1 MALTH
6 PDQRHRKPSPSESPA
21 SGSGP
26 ADTVE
31 SAKSDA
37 YRLLARRPRTRK
49 DVRTRLEQ
57 RGHPE
62 EAVRITL
69 NDLSELGYLDDR
81 GFSREWCRQR
91 MESRPLGAR
100 GLRRELVQKGVA
112 PSIAEEVIEEI
123 FAIEN
128 ESLIA
133 RRLVRARLKKGNEIT
148 SPKDIRRMRGFLVRR
163 GFSPDTVNRAL
174 SAAADES
181 GETPSMEEWGEASET
196 EDLREF

>member
-1 MALTH
+1 MAPTH

-21 SGSGP
+21 SGRGP

-62 EAVRITL
+62 EAVRISL
-69 NDLSELGYLDDR
+69 NDLSELGYVDDL

-112 PSIAEEVIEEI
+112 PSIAEEAIEEI
-123 FAIEN
+123 FAVEN
-128 ESLIA
+128 EGLIA
-133 RRLVRARLKKGNEIT
+133 RRLILARLEKGHQMT
-148 SPKDIRRMRGFLVRR
+148 SPKDIRRMKGFLVRR
-163 GFSPDTVNRAL
+163 GFSPDTVHWAL

-181 GETPSMEEWGEASET
+181 VETPSMGEWGEASET
-196 EDLREF
+196 EVLHEF